1 MYLECTVS
9 FRCHIYWVYMSLFW
23 WIWYTWSTL
32 CEVFDVHDLLWNQ
45 CEISDIHDT
54 LQVWNILYPTPH
66 TPPHPTPHHRFCILS
81 FACVRGYCKSVVLI
95 AVDKLLKLTLS
106 FYFICLLLFCLFIV
120 IICGRHCYFI
130 CLLLLF
136 VADIVSWFDLFI
148 VITCS
153 RHCYFILFVYCYY
166 LRQTLMSAVAGWPT
180 VPTHVTTQLEASSVP
195 APSACCW
202 TVTDR
207 PA

>member
-106 FYFICLLLFCLFIV
+106 FYFICLLLFYLFIV

-136 VADIVSWFDLFI
+136 VADIVSWGL
-148 VITCS
+148 VHSQWHSMSTTLWYSNKRWHCS
-153 RHCYFILFVYCYY
+153 ILLKAIA
-166 LRQTLMSAVAGWPT
+166 LR
-180 VPTHVTTQLEASSVP
+180 
-195 APSACCW
+195 
-202 TVTDR
+202 TDR
-207 PA
+207 PAADEATEMSDEYTCIEI